1 MNEKIYPISRI
12 VTYIKSTL
20 EKNPYLSGILIQG
33 EVSNLTKHR
42 SGHWY
47 FTLKDSKARL
57 SCVMFASYASRCRF
71 DVQDGAKVIIKGS
84 ISLYEPQG
92 SVQCYVTQIR
102 GDGLGELYVRFEQL
116 KKKLYEEGWF
126 DEDHKQQL
134 PEYAENIGVITAKEG
149 AALQDVLSTIHKRW
163 PIARVSLYPLCS
175 R

>member
-57 SCVMFASYASRCRF
+57 SCVMFASYAFRCRF

-102 GDGLGELYVRFEQL
+102 GDGLGEHTPQTITRTIEDYHYLRPIPQGQL
-116 KKKLYEEGWF
+116 DAMTMSEAEKNAYQNPGYE
-126 DEDHKQQL
+126 
-134 PEYAENIGVITAKEG
+134 
-149 AALQDVLSTIHKRW
+149 
-163 PIARVSLYPLCS
+163 
-175 R
+175 